1 MNILDKIVL
10 RKNKDIA
17 LRNKEVPITTLI
29 KKLEGVDLTTFS
41 SFKESLLNVKPAVI
55 AEIKKASPSAGII
68 DQDFNPVKKAKEYE
82 EMGATALSILTEEHF
97 FMGSDKYLED
107 VKRISKLPI
116 LRKDFIISEYQIYE
130 SKLIGADCILLIASI
145 LDDDRLLS
153 YSKLATELNL
163 DFIIEVHDQE
173 ELDRAIV
180 IKDSIIG
187 VNNRNLKTFE
197 VDINNSISLRKNFEG
212 DNIFISE
219 SGIKSSEDIK
229 NLMANDISAFL
240 IGESLMKN
248 NLNLLD
254 I

>member
-10 RKNKDIA
+10 QKSKDIA

-29 KKLEGVDLTTFS
+29 KKLEGVDLSTIS
-41 SFKESLLNVKPAVI
+41 SFKESLLHAKPAVI

-82 EMGATALSILTEEHF
+82 AMGATALSILTEEHF

-173 ELDRAIV
+173 ELDRAIL

-187 VNNRNLKTFE
+187 VNNSNLKTFE

>member
-10 RKNKDIA
+10 QKSKDIA

-41 SFKESLLNVKPAVI
+41 SFKESLLHVKPAVI

>member
-1 MNILDKIVL
+1 
-10 RKNKDIA
+10 
-17 LRNKEVPITTLI
+17 
-29 KKLEGVDLTTFS
+29 
-41 SFKESLLNVKPAVI
+41 
-55 AEIKKASPSAGII
+55 
-68 DQDFNPVKKAKEYE
+68 
-82 EMGATALSILTEEHF
+82 MGATALSILTEEHF

>member
-10 RKNKDIA
+10 QKSKDIA
-17 LRNKEVPITTLI
+17 LRNKEVPISTLI
-29 KKLEGVDLTTFS
+29 KKLEGVDLTTIS
-41 SFKESLLNVKPAVI
+41 SFKESLLHVKPAVI
-55 AEIKKASPSAGII
+55 AEIKKASPSAGVI

-116 LRKDFIISEYQIYE
+116 LRKYFIISEYQIYE

-229 NLMANDISAFL
+229 NLMANGISAFL

>member
-10 RKNKDIA
+10 QKSKDIA
-17 LRNKEVPITTLI
+17 LRNKEVPISTLI
-29 KKLEGVDLTTFS
+29 KKLEGVDLTAIS
-41 SFKESLLNVKPAVI
+41 SFKESLLHAKPAVI